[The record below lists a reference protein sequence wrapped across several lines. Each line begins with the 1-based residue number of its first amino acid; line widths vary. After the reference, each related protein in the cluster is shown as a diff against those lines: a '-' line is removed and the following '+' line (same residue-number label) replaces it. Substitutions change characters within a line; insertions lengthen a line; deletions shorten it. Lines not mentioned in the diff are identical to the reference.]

1 MKKKIAAAV
10 LGILMAGTTA
20 VYASPVTDFAK
31 GHISAEFGSTLNSTF
46 NGSGEV
52 TGKADGKSGFK
63 YGVTAG
69 LGDNWALQFK
79 GGKFKSEVFS
89 GSSQT
94 YPITVTTFG
103 KSTHQE
109 FNLIRRISPNVS
121 AVAGWVQNEFSYG
134 QYVEPATIS
143 SFHFG
148 FMADKKM
155 NEKSTA
161 FAAVLSGK
169 DVLFWEAGIS
179 YQIAKDT
186 HFNVSYGEREF
197 RNVDLGVEM
206 TTPINISLHKK
217 EDYKLK
223 GITCLFSVDFK

>member
-10 LGILMAGTTA
+10 FGLLMAGVTA
-20 VYASPVTDFAK
+20 VYASPVTDFEK
-31 GHISAEFGSTLNSTF
+31 GHVTVEFGSTLNSTF

-52 TGKADGKSGFK
+52 TGEAGGKSGFK

-69 LGDNWALQFK
+69 LGDDWAIQFK

-89 GSSQT
+89 AYSASIGA
-94 YPITVTTFG
+94 PVTTYG
-103 KSTHQE
+103 KSTHEE

-121 AVAGWVQNEFSYG
+121 AVVGWVQNEFSYG
-134 QYVEPATIS
+134 ILVAPATIS
-143 SFHFG
+143 SFHAG
-148 FMADKKM
+148 FMADKKL

-169 DVLFWEAGIS
+169 DVLFWEAGVS
-179 YQIAKDT
+179 YQIAKDA

-197 RNVDLGVEM
+197 KNVDLNV
-206 TTPINISLHKK
+206 PAHSLYKK

>member
-10 LGILMAGTTA
+10 LGLLMAGVTA
-20 VYASPVTDFAK
+20 AYASPVTDFEK
-31 GHISAEFGSTLNSTF
+31 GHVTVEFGSTLNSTF
-46 NGSGEV
+46 NGSREV
-52 TGKADGKSGFK
+52 TGEADGKSGFK

-69 LGDNWALQFK
+69 LGDDWAIQFK

-89 GSSQT
+89 AYSASLGDS
-94 YPITVTTFG
+94 VTTYG

-121 AVAGWVQNEFSYG
+121 AVAGWVQNKFSYG
-134 QYVEPATIS
+134 NTVAPATIAS
-143 SFHFG
+143 IHAG
-148 FMADKKM
+148 VMADQKL
-155 NEKSTA
+155 NEKATL
-161 FAAVLSGK
+161 FAAVLGGK
-169 DVLFWEAGIS
+169 DVLFWEAGVS
-179 YQIAKDT
+179 YKIAKDA

-197 RNVDLGVEM
+197 KNVDLNV
-206 TTPINISLHKK
+206 PAYSLYKK

>member
-1 MKKKIAAAV
+1 MKKKIVAAV

-89 GSSQT
+89 AYSTSLNHTVST
-94 YPITVTTFG
+94 YG

-109 FNLIRRISPNVS
+109 INLIHRIGPNVS
-121 AVAGWVQNEFSYG
+121 AVAGWVQNKFSYG
-134 QYVEPATIS
+134 NTVAPATIAS
-143 SFHFG
+143 LHAG
-148 FMADKKM
+148 FMADQKL
-155 NEKSTA
+155 NEKATL

-169 DVLFWEAGIS
+169 DVLFWEAGVS
-179 YQIAKDT
+179 YKIAKDA
-186 HFNVSYGEREF
+186 HFNVSYGERQFED
-197 RNVDLGVEM
+197 VDLDA
-206 TTPINISLHKK
+206 PAYALHKK

>member
-20 VYASPVTDFAK
+20 VYASPVTDFEK

-103 KSTHQE
+103 KATHQE
-109 FNLIRRISPNVS
+109 FNLIRRISPMYRLS
-121 AVAGWVQNEFSYG
+121 LAGCKM
-134 QYVEPATIS
+134 
-143 SFHFG
+143 SFLTDNMWNRRQSPPFTL
-148 FMADKKM
+148 A
-155 NEKSTA
+155 SW
-161 FAAVLSGK
+161 L
-169 DVLFWEAGIS
+169 I
-179 YQIAKDT
+179 
-186 HFNVSYGEREF
+186 R
-197 RNVDLGVEM
+197 R
-206 TTPINISLHKK
+206 
-217 EDYKLK
+217 
-223 GITCLFSVDFK
+223 

>member
-10 LGILMAGTTA
+10 LGIVMAGVTA
-20 VYASPVTDFAK
+20 AYASPVTDFEK
-31 GHISAEFGSTLNSTF
+31 GNVTVEFGSTLNSTF

-52 TGKADGKSGFK
+52 EGEAGGKSGFK

-69 LGDNWALQFK
+69 LGKDWAIQFK
-79 GGKFKSEVFS
+79 GGKFKSEDFS
-89 GSSQT
+89 AYSNSLHSTVHT
-94 YPITVTTFG
+94 YG

-109 FNLIRRISPNVS
+109 FNVIRRISPNVS
-121 AVAGWVQNEFSYG
+121 AVAGWVQNEFSYSNT
-134 QYVEPATIS
+134 VEPATIS
-143 SFHFG
+143 SFHAG
-148 FMADKKM
+148 FMANQKL

-161 FAAVLSGK
+161 FAAVFGGK

-179 YQIAKDT
+179 YQITKDT

-197 RNVDLGVEM
+197 KNVDLDVKAA
-206 TTPINISLHKK
+206 SLHKK